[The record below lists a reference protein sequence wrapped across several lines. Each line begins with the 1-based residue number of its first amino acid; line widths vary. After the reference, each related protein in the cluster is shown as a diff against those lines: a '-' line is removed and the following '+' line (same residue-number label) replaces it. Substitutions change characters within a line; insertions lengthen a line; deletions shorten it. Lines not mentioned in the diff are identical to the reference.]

1 MALKEIG
8 CNSSDL
14 MELRIKNR
22 QQIKSTY
29 LEKENLDDNDCEQKA
44 N

>member
-8 CNSSDL
+8 CNSSEL
-14 MELRIKNR
+14 MELRIKKH

-29 LEKENLDDNDCEQKA
+29 VEKENLDDNDREQKA
-44 N
+44 